1 MVSGLLTTPYLSTIV
16 RQRLAVKPVMAG
28 LLPQH
33 VQDVALSL
41 HVEEKTKPS
50 LKLSVQATRWLRSE
64 ILDIIN

>member
-1 MVSGLLTTPYLSTIV
+1 MASGLLTTPYLSTIV
-16 RQRLAVKPVMAG
+16 RQRLAVMAG

>member
-1 MVSGLLTTPYLSTIV
+1 M
-16 RQRLAVKPVMAG
+16 AVKPVMAG